1 MSSTPAPLEEIPLG
15 STRLPIRFLGMG
27 VYLAWLYSAHF
38 GMTLFPFS
46 SDGSELSLTFFASN
60 VTTAICLIAC
70 ALYAHKL
77 APLTKRRGALW
88 AAGGLS
94 TLGTVL
100 TAAHGALGSGQFAC
114 LVVGSACT
122 GLGTAL
128 LILLWSEFYASLPMR
143 KVSVY
148 YSLSFVLATLVNYL
162 VALASPLL
170 AIIITSL
177 LPIISAV
184 MLSSSMRILPARPN
198 DDGLADDAT
207 KWTFPL
213 RPVLLMAA
221 YSFAFGF
228 IREANGGTTSFGM
241 IGVGLIA
248 LVVLAANLLFFH
260 RFDTRLLYRLSLPL
274 MVAAL
279 LVQPLFGSEGIV
291 VADVLANASY
301 AGFVILTMI
310 ILSSICFRFGVNA
323 LWLFGITRA
332 SRVVANVAG
341 ALLGESTV
349 HASSTYLST
358 ELMVVIVTL
367 VTASL
372 FLLNDQDFRSAWGI
386 VPQPEAGSAKR
397 FNYYETFL
405 GRCAQVAREYGLTH
419 REEEVLALLA
429 QGKSVPAIEKDL
441 VISNGTAKS
450 HVRHIYSKLGIHSR
464 DELIEIVGMRE
475 CTN

>member
-1 MSSTPAPLEEIPLG
+1 
-15 STRLPIRFLGMG
+15 
-27 VYLAWLYSAHF
+27 
-38 GMTLFPFS
+38 
-46 SDGSELSLTFFASN
+46 
-60 VTTAICLIAC
+60 
-70 ALYAHKL
+70 
-77 APLTKRRGALW
+77 
-88 AAGGLS
+88 
-94 TLGTVL
+94 
-100 TAAHGALGSGQFAC
+100 
-114 LVVGSACT
+114 
-122 GLGTAL
+122 
-128 LILLWSEFYASLPMR
+128 
-143 KVSVY
+143 
-148 YSLSFVLATLVNYL
+148 
-162 VALASPLL
+162 
-170 AIIITSL
+170 
-177 LPIISAV
+177 
-184 MLSSSMRILPARPN
+184 
-198 DDGLADDAT
+198 
-207 KWTFPL
+207 
-213 RPVLLMAA
+213 
-221 YSFAFGF
+221 
-228 IREANGGTTSFGM
+228 M

-279 LVQPLFGSEGIV
+279 LVQPLFGSEEIV

-349 HASSTYLST
+349 HASSTHLSV

-475 CTN
+475 CIN

>member
-1 MSSTPAPLEEIPLG
+1 MDVPATP
-15 STRLPIRFLGMG
+15 R
-27 VYLAWLYSAHF
+27 SAH
-38 GMTLFPFS
+38 G
-46 SDGSELSLTFFASN
+46 GVFFRVWLHS
-60 VTTAICLIAC
+60 
-70 ALYAHKL
+70 
-77 APLTKRRGALW
+77 R
-88 AAGGLS
+88 
-94 TLGTVL
+94 
-100 TAAHGALGSGQFAC
+100 
-114 LVVGSACT
+114 
-122 GLGTAL
+122 
-128 LILLWSEFYASLPMR
+128 
-143 KVSVY
+143 
-148 YSLSFVLATLVNYL
+148 
-162 VALASPLL
+162 
-170 AIIITSL
+170 
-177 LPIISAV
+177 
-184 MLSSSMRILPARPN
+184 
-198 DDGLADDAT
+198 
-207 KWTFPL
+207 
-213 RPVLLMAA
+213 
-221 YSFAFGF
+221 
-228 IREANGGTTSFGM
+228 NGGTTSLGM

-279 LVQPLFGSEGIV
+279 LVQPLFGSEEIV

-349 HASSTYLST
+349 HASSTHLSV

-386 VPQPEAGSAKR
+386 VPQPEAGRAKR

-475 CTN
+475 CIN